1 MKVVLAGAFGNLG
14 ADILKELVKQGHE
27 VVAADLKEREIEG
40 LVGKYEFRQINAMK
54 PETLKGI
61 CDGCE
66 VAITTM
72 GLTGA
77 SKTLTAYDIDYQ
89 GNVNF
94 MNEAKAAGVKYFN
107 YISVIRADEAP
118 KVPMLD
124 AKAKME
130 VELKKSGLTY
140 VIYRPTGYFYDIAK
154 AFRPM
159 IEKGKVSLLGKNNY
173 KCNVV
178 DTVDFGKFIV
188 DHMLDNNVTYEVGG
202 CETYTYEEIALMM
215 AKAAGKEIKISRAPT
230 WLFDVLAWVN
240 KLKKNG
246 KEAIIK
252 FSKFTLTHDLVGKDV
267 AGQLSFKEY
276 LEGLY
281 K

>member
-1 MKVVLAGAFGNLG
+1 MKVVLAGAFGHLG
-14 ADILKELVKQGHE
+14 TDVLKSLVDAGHQ
-27 VVAADLKEREIEG
+27 VVAADLRCREVPG
-40 LVGKYEFRQINAMK
+40 YDYKFTPYTMDVTDPK
-54 PETLKGI
+54 TLKGMCNGADVLI
-61 CDGCE
+61 ST
-66 VAITTM
+66 V
-72 GLTGA
+72 GLTGTSA
-77 SKTLTAYDIDYQ
+77 TITNYDIDLN
-89 GNVNF
+89 GNLNLLA
-94 MNEAKAAGVKYFN
+94 EAKKAGVKHFV

-118 KVPMLD
+118 DVPMLD
-124 AKAKME
+124 AKAKFE
-130 VELKKSGLTY
+130 EALKASGLTY
-140 VIYRPTGYFYDIAK
+140 VIHRPTGYFYDIAK
-154 AFRPM
+154 VFRPM

>member
-1 MKVVLAGAFGNLG
+1 MKVVLAGAFGHLG
-14 ADILKELVKQGHE
+14 TDVLKALVDAGHQ
-27 VVAADLKEREIEG
+27 VIAADLRTREIPG
-40 LVGKYEFRQINAMK
+40 YDYKFTPYTMDVTDPK
-54 PETLKGI
+54 TLKGMCNGADVLI
-61 CDGCE
+61 ST
-66 VAITTM
+66 V
-72 GLTGA
+72 GLTGTSA
-77 SKTLTAYDIDYQ
+77 TITNYDIDLN
-89 GNVNF
+89 GNLNLLA
-94 MNEAKAAGVKYFN
+94 EAKKAGVKHFV

-118 KVPMLD
+118 DVPMLD
-124 AKAKME
+124 AKAKFE
-130 VELKKSGLTY
+130 EALKASGLTY
-140 VIYRPTGYFYDIAK
+140 VIHRPTGYFYDIAK
-154 AFRPM
+154 VFKPM
-159 IEKGKVSLLGKNNY
+159 IEKGKVSLLGKENY

-267 AGQLSFKEY
+267 AGQLSFREY
-276 LEGLY
+276 LESMY